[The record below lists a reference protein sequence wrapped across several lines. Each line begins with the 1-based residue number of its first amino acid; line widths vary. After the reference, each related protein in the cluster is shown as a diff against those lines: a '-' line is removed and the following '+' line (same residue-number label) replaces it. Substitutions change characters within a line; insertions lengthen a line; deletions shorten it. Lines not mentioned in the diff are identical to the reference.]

1 MNEVFELPV
10 HYHGKEHELPARLHV
25 FGLSYKI
32 EVELNGSFVFFER
45 DEERNWRAIADG
57 SNIDQNADEEV
68 LKAVIVSLDEL
79 F

>member
-32 EVELNGSFVFFER
+32 EVEVNGRSFFFER
-45 DEERNWRAIADG
+45 DEERNWRAIGDISMPG
-57 SNIDQNADEEV
+57 QKADEEI
-68 LKAVIVSLDEL
+68 LKAIVILLQEL